1 MTLES
6 LNIAI
11 AIPEI
16 FLLSMACL
24 VLVVDVYLPQSKR
37 NFTYLLSQFSLIA
50 TLVLLLGNQ
59 TDERLLA
66 FNDLFVQD
74 AMADALKTF
83 ILIISFGV
91 FVYSREY
98 LNDRKIFKGEFY
110 VLGLFSI
117 TGMMLMV
124 SANNLL
130 MLYLGL
136 ELLSLCLYALVAF
149 SDSQSEKEGSIRG
162 NAAEAAMKYF
172 VLGAIASGMLLYGM
186 SILYGLSGSLMI
198 SDIAAAVT
206 QINTA
211 QASGVDNA
219 QYIGMVFALVF
230 ILVALAFKL
239 GAVPFHMWVPDVYH
253 GSPTAVTAL
262 IGTAPKLAGFAM
274 LMRLIVEALGGLQ
287 ADWQQMIIV
296 LSILSLA
303 VGNIIAIAQSNLKRM
318 LAYSTISHVGFILLG
333 ILAGTTEGY
342 SAAMFYTISYA
353 LMSLGGFGIIMLMAR
368 QGFEAD
374 SISDLAG
381 LNQRSPWF
389 AFIMMVL
396 MLSMAGVP
404 PTVGFWAK
412 LAVLSV
418 VVDVDLVWM
427 AVIAVFFS
435 IIGIF
440 YYLRVIKVMYFDD
453 PVDTQPLQCGR
464 DMQITLSTNGL
475 AILALGI
482 YPAALMS
489 LCVSVFN

>member
-11 AIPEI
+11 ALPEI
-16 FLLSMACL
+16 FLLVMACL
-24 VLVVDVYLPQSKR
+24 ILIVDVFLPPEKR
-37 NFTYLLSQFSLIA
+37 NLTYVLTQLSLLVALF
-50 TLVLLLGNQ
+50 LLLNNPSEG
-59 TDERLLA
+59 RMLA

-74 AMADALKTF
+74 AMADALKLF
-83 ILIISFGV
+83 IIIISFGV

-98 LNDRKIFKGEFY
+98 LQARNIFKGEFY

-117 TGMMLMV
+117 VGMMLMV

-149 SDSQSEKEGSIRG
+149 NRDNG
-162 NAAEAAMKYF
+162 NASEAAMKYF
-172 VLGAIASGMLLYGM
+172 ILGAIASGMLLYGM
-186 SILYGLSGSLMI
+186 SILYGLSGSLQL
-198 SDIAAAVT
+198 SEIAEAVIQT
-206 QINTA
+206 SQE
-211 QASGVDNA
+211 GNA
-219 QYIGMVFALVF
+219 QRIGLIFALVF
-230 ILVALAFKL
+230 IVVALAFKL
-239 GAVPFHMWVPDVYH
+239 GAVPFHMWMPDVYH

-274 LMRLIVEALGGLQ
+274 IMRLLVEALGGLQ

-296 LSILSLA
+296 LSVLSLA
-303 VGNIIAIAQSNLKRM
+303 VGNIIAIAQTNLKRM
-318 LAYSTISHVGFILLG
+318 LAYSTISHVGFIMLG
-333 ILAGTTEGY
+333 ILAGTSEGY
-342 SAAMFYTISYA
+342 SSAMFYTISYA
-353 LMSLGGFGIIMLMAR
+353 IMSLGGFGIIMLMAR

-374 SISDLAG
+374 KITDLAG

-389 AFIMMVL
+389 AFIMMIL

-412 LAVLSV
+412 LAVLSAV
-418 VVDVDLVWM
+418 IDVNLIWM
-427 AVIAVFFS
+427 AIIAVFFS

-440 YYLRVIKVMYFDD
+440 YYLRIIKVMYFDD
-453 PVDTQPLQCGR
+453 AVDTRPLECGR
-464 DMQITLSTNGL
+464 DMQIALSTNGL
-475 AILALGI
+475 AILALGF

-489 LCVSVFN
+489 LCVSVFS

>member
-1 MTLES
+1 MTFES

-11 AIPEI
+11 ALPEV
-16 FLLSMACL
+16 FLLTMACL
-24 VLVVDVYLPQSKR
+24 ILVVDVYLPADKR
-37 NFTYLLSQFSLIA
+37 NLTYVLTQFSLIIS
-50 TLVLLLGNQ
+50 LLLLMSNQ
-59 TDERLLA
+59 TDTRILA

-74 AMADALKTF
+74 AMADTLKMF
-83 ILIISFGV
+83 IMIISFGV

-98 LNDRKIFKGEFY
+98 LQARNIFKGEFY

-117 TGMMLMV
+117 VGMMLMV

-149 SDSQSEKEGSIRG
+149 NRDNS
-162 NAAEAAMKYF
+162 NASEAAMKYF

-186 SILYGLSGSLMI
+186 SILYGLSGSLQL
-198 SDIAAAVT
+198 SEIAVAVSQAAE
-206 QINTA
+206 A
-211 QASGVDNA
+211 DNA
-219 QYIGMVFALVF
+219 QNIGMIFGLVF
-230 ILVALAFKL
+230 VVVALAFKL
-239 GAVPFHMWVPDVYH
+239 GAVPFHMWMPDVYH

-274 LMRLIVEALGGLQ
+274 IMRLMVEALGGLQ

-296 LSILSLA
+296 LSVLSLA
-303 VGNIIAIAQSNLKRM
+303 VGNIIAIAQSNIKRM

-333 ILAGTTEGY
+333 IIAGTSEGY
-342 SAAMFYTISYA
+342 SSAMFYTISYA
-353 LMSLGGFGIIMLMAR
+353 LMSLGGFGVIMLMAR

-374 SISDLAG
+374 NISDLAG

-389 AFIMMVL
+389 AFIMMIL
-396 MLSMAGVP
+396 MLSMAGIP

-412 LAVLSV
+412 LAVLTA

-427 AVIAVFFS
+427 AIIAVFFS

-440 YYLRVIKVMYFDD
+440 YYLRIIKVMYFDD
-453 PVDTQPLQCGR
+453 AVDTRPLECGR
-464 DMQITLSTNGL
+464 DMQIALSTNGL
-475 AILALGI
+475 AILALGF

-489 LCVSVFN
+489 LCISVFN

>member
-1 MTLES
+1 MTFES

-11 AIPEI
+11 ALPEV
-16 FLLSMACL
+16 FLLTMACL
-24 VLVVDVYLPQSKR
+24 ILVVDVYLPADKR
-37 NFTYLLSQFSLIA
+37 NLTYVLTQLSLII
-50 TLVLLLGNQ
+50 TLFLLMRYQ
-59 TDERLLA
+59 TDTRLLA

-74 AMADALKTF
+74 AMADTLKMF
-83 ILIISFGV
+83 IVIISFGV

-98 LNDRKIFKGEFY
+98 LQARNIFKGEFY
-110 VLGLFSI
+110 VLALFSI
-117 TGMMLMV
+117 VGMMLMV

-130 MLYLGL
+130 MIYLGL

-149 SDSQSEKEGSIRG
+149 NRDNS
-162 NAAEAAMKYF
+162 NASEAAMKYF

-186 SILYGLSGSLMI
+186 SILYGLSGSLQL
-198 SDIAAAVT
+198 SEIAVAVSQAAE
-206 QINTA
+206 A
-211 QASGVDNA
+211 DNA
-219 QYIGMVFALVF
+219 QNIGMIFGLVF
-230 ILVALAFKL
+230 VVVALAFKL
-239 GAVPFHMWVPDVYH
+239 GAVPFHMWMPDVYH

-274 LMRLIVEALGGLQ
+274 IMRLMVEALGGLQ

-296 LSILSLA
+296 LSVLSLA
-303 VGNIIAIAQSNLKRM
+303 VGNIIAIAQSNIKRM

-333 ILAGTTEGY
+333 IIAGTSEGY
-342 SAAMFYTISYA
+342 SSAMFYTISYA
-353 LMSLGGFGIIMLMAR
+353 LMSLGGFGVIMLMAR

-374 SISDLAG
+374 NISDLAG

-389 AFIMMVL
+389 AFIMMIL
-396 MLSMAGVP
+396 MLSMAGIP

-412 LAVLSV
+412 LAVLTA

-440 YYLRVIKVMYFDD
+440 YYLRIIKVMYFDD
-453 PVDTQPLQCGR
+453 AVDTRPLECGR
-464 DMQITLSTNGL
+464 DMQIALSTNGL
-475 AILALGI
+475 AILALGF

-489 LCVSVFN
+489 LCISVFN

>member
-6 LNIAI
+6 LNAAI
-11 AIPEI
+11 ALPEI
-16 FLLSMACL
+16 FLVTMACFI
-24 VLVVDVYLPQSKR
+24 LVVDVYLPQERR
-37 NFTYLLSQFSLIA
+37 NFTYVLTQLSLIITLA
-50 TLVLLLGNQ
+50 LVLANQ
-59 TDERLLA
+59 TDTRVLA

-74 AMADALKTF
+74 AMADALKLF

-98 LNDRKIFKGEFY
+98 LQQRKIFKGEFY

-117 TGMMLMV
+117 VGMMLMV

-149 SDSQSEKEGSIRG
+149 NRDNG
-162 NAAEAAMKYF
+162 NASEAAMKYF

-186 SILYGLSGSLMI
+186 SILYGLSGSLQL
-198 SDIAAAVT
+198 SEIALAVSQAAEAGS
-206 QINTA
+206 A
-211 QASGVDNA
+211 QN
-219 QYIGMVFALVF
+219 IGMVFALVF
-230 ILVALAFKL
+230 IVVALAFKL
-239 GAVPFHMWVPDVYH
+239 GAVPFHMWMPDVYH

-274 LMRLIVEALGGLQ
+274 FMRLLVEALGGLQ
-287 ADWQQMIIV
+287 ADWSQMIIV
-296 LSILSLA
+296 LAVLSLA
-303 VGNIIAIAQSNLKRM
+303 VGNIIAIAQTNLKRM

-333 ILAGTTEGY
+333 ILAGTAEGY
-342 SAAMFYTISYA
+342 SSAMFYTITYA
-353 LMSLGGFGIIMLMAR
+353 MMSLGGFGIIMLMAR

-374 SISDLAG
+374 NITDLTG
-381 LNQRSPWF
+381 LNQRSPWY
-389 AFIMMVL
+389 AFIMMIL

-412 LAVLSV
+412 LAVLTA

-427 AVIAVFFS
+427 AIIAVFFS

-440 YYLRVIKVMYFDD
+440 YYLRIIKVMYFDD
-453 PVDTQPLQCGR
+453 AVDTRPLECGR
-464 DMQITLSTNGL
+464 DMQIALSTNGL

-489 LCVSVFN
+489 LCVSVFS

>member
-11 AIPEI
+11 ALPEM
-16 FLLSMACL
+16 FLLAMTCL
-24 VLVVDVYLPQSKR
+24 ILVVDVYLPSDKR
-37 NFTYLLSQFSLIA
+37 NLTYVLAQFSLII

-59 TDERLLA
+59 TDTRVLA

-74 AMADALKTF
+74 AMADALKLF
-83 ILIISFGV
+83 IVIISFGV

-98 LNDRKIFKGEFY
+98 LQARNIFKGEFY
-110 VLGLFSI
+110 VLSLFSI
-117 TGMMLMV
+117 VGMMLMV

-149 SDSQSEKEGSIRG
+149 NRDDG
-162 NAAEAAMKYF
+162 NASEAAMKYF

-186 SILYGLSGSLMI
+186 SILYGLSGSLQL
-198 SDIAAAVT
+198 SEIAQAVT
-206 QINTA
+206 QAEGA
-211 QASGVDNA
+211 QN
-219 QYIGMVFALVF
+219 IGMIFALVF
-230 ILVALAFKL
+230 IVVALAFKL
-239 GAVPFHMWVPDVYH
+239 GAVPFHMWMPDVYH

-274 LMRLIVEALGGLQ
+274 IMRLLVEALGGLQ
-287 ADWQQMIIV
+287 ADWQQMIII
-296 LSILSLA
+296 LAILSLA

-333 ILAGTTEGY
+333 ILAGTAEGY
-342 SAAMFYTISYA
+342 SSAMFYTISYA
-353 LMSLGGFGIIMLMAR
+353 MMSLGGFGVIMLMAR

-374 SISDLAG
+374 NISDLTG

-389 AFIMMVL
+389 AFIMMIL

-412 LAVLSV
+412 LAVLSA
-418 VVDVDLVWM
+418 VVDVNLVWM
-427 AVIAVFFS
+427 AIIAVFFS

-440 YYLRVIKVMYFDD
+440 YYLRIIKVMYFDD
-453 PVDTQPLQCGR
+453 AVETRPLECGR
-464 DMQITLSTNGL
+464 DMQIALSTNGL
-475 AILALGI
+475 AILALGL

>member
-11 AIPEI
+11 ALPEI

-24 VLVVDVYLPQSKR
+24 ILVVDVYLPAEKR
-37 NFTYLLSQFSLIA
+37 NLTYVLTQFSLIA
-50 TLVLLLGNQ
+50 TLALLLSNQ
-59 TDERLLA
+59 TDTRVLA

-74 AMADALKTF
+74 AMADVLKLF
-83 ILIISFGV
+83 IVIISFGV

-98 LNDRKIFKGEFY
+98 LQARNIFKGEFY

-117 TGMMLMV
+117 VGMMLMV

-149 SDSQSEKEGSIRG
+149 NRDNG
-162 NAAEAAMKYF
+162 NASEAAMKYF

-186 SILYGLSGSLMI
+186 SILYGLSGSLQLSEI
-198 SDIAAAVT
+198 SQAVT
-206 QINTA
+206 KAEGA
-211 QASGVDNA
+211 QN
-219 QYIGMVFALVF
+219 IGMIFALVF
-230 ILVALAFKL
+230 IVVALAFKL
-239 GAVPFHMWVPDVYH
+239 GAVPFHMWMPDVYH

-274 LMRLIVEALGGLQ
+274 IMRLLVEALGGLQ
-287 ADWQQMIIV
+287 ADWSQMIIV
-296 LSILSLA
+296 LTVLSLA
-303 VGNIIAIAQSNLKRM
+303 VGNIIAIAQTNIKRM

-333 ILAGTTEGY
+333 ILAGTAEGY
-342 SAAMFYTISYA
+342 SSAMFYTISYA
-353 LMSLGGFGIIMLMAR
+353 MMSLGGFGVIMLMAR

-374 SISDLAG
+374 NITDLTG

-389 AFIMMVL
+389 AFIMMIL

-412 LAVLSV
+412 LAVLTA

-435 IIGIF
+435 IIGLF
-440 YYLRVIKVMYFDD
+440 YYLRIIKVMYFDD
-453 PVDTQPLQCGR
+453 AVDSQPLECGR
-464 DMQITLSTNGL
+464 DMQIALSTNGL
-475 AILALGI
+475 AILALGL

>member
-1 MTLES
+1 MTFDS
-6 LNIAI
+6 LNFAV
-11 AIPEI
+11 ALPEA
-16 FLLSMACL
+16 FLLMMACL
-24 VLVVDVYLPQSKR
+24 VLVIDVFLPQEKR
-37 NFTYLLSQFSLIA
+37 NFTYVLSQLSLIV
-50 TLVLLLGNQ
+50 TFMLLLNGQ
-59 TDERLLA
+59 TDVRVLA

-74 AMADALKTF
+74 PMADALKLF
-83 ILIISFGV
+83 ILVVSFGV

-98 LNDRKIFKGEFY
+98 LFARNIFKGEFY

-117 TGMMLMV
+117 VGMMLMV

-149 SDSQSEKEGSIRG
+149 NRDNGYAS
-162 NAAEAAMKYF
+162 EAAMKYF

-186 SILYGLSGSLMI
+186 SILYGLSGSLNLAEI
-198 SDIAAAVT
+198 SHAVL
-206 QINTA
+206 
-211 QASGVDNA
+211 QASSADNA
-219 QYIGMVFALVF
+219 QNIGMVFALVF
-230 ILVALAFKL
+230 IVVALAFKL

-274 LMRLIVEALGGLQ
+274 LMRLMVEALGGLS

-296 LSILSLA
+296 ISVLSMA
-303 VGNIIAIAQSNLKRM
+303 VGNVVAIAQTNLKRM

-333 ILAGTTEGY
+333 ILAGTTDGY
-342 SAAMFYTISYA
+342 SAAMFYTITYA
-353 LMSLGGFGIIMLMAR
+353 MMSLGGFGIIMLMAR

-374 SISDLAG
+374 NISDLTG

-389 AFIMMVL
+389 AFIMMIL

-412 LAVLSV
+412 LAVLSA
-418 VVDVDLVWM
+418 VVDIDLVWM
-427 AVIAVFFS
+427 AIIAVFFS

-440 YYLRVIKVMYFDD
+440 YYLRVIKVMYFDEA
-453 PVDTQPLQCGR
+453 VDAQPLECGR
-464 DMQITLSTNGL
+464 DMQIALSTNGL
-475 AILALGI
+475 AILALGL
-482 YPAALMS
+482 YPAALMT
-489 LCVSVFN
+489 LCVSVFS

>member
-1 MTLES
+1 MTFES

-11 AIPEI
+11 ALPEV
-16 FLLSMACL
+16 FLLTMACL
-24 VLVVDVYLPQSKR
+24 ILVVDVYLPQEKR
-37 NFTYLLSQFSLIA
+37 NLTYVLTQFSLII
-50 TLVLLLGNQ
+50 TLALLLSNPAE
-59 TDERLLA
+59 TRVLA

-74 AMADALKTF
+74 AMADALKLF
-83 ILIISFGV
+83 IIIISFGV

-98 LNDRKIFKGEFY
+98 LQARNIFKGEFY

-117 TGMMLMV
+117 VGMMLMV

-149 SDSQSEKEGSIRG
+149 NRDNG
-162 NAAEAAMKYF
+162 NASEAAMKYF

-186 SILYGLSGSLMI
+186 SILYGLSGSLNL
-198 SDIAAAVT
+198 SEIAQAVT
-206 QINTA
+206 NAEGA
-211 QASGVDNA
+211 QN
-219 QYIGMVFALVF
+219 IGMIFALVF
-230 ILVALAFKL
+230 IVVALAFKL
-239 GAVPFHMWVPDVYH
+239 GAVPFHMWMPDVYQ

-262 IGTAPKLAGFAM
+262 IATAPKLAGFAM
-274 LMRLIVEALGGLQ
+274 IMRLLVEALGGLQ

-296 LSILSLA
+296 LSVLSLA
-303 VGNIIAIAQSNLKRM
+303 VGNIIAIAQTNLKRM

-333 ILAGTTEGY
+333 ILAGTSEGY
-342 SAAMFYTISYA
+342 SSAMFYTISYA
-353 LMSLGGFGIIMLMAR
+353 LMSLGGFGVIMLMAR

-374 SISDLAG
+374 NISDLTG

-389 AFIMMVL
+389 AFIMMIL

-412 LAVLSV
+412 LAVLTA

-427 AVIAVFFS
+427 AIIAVFFS

-440 YYLRVIKVMYFDD
+440 YYLRIIKVMYFDD
-453 PVDTQPLQCGR
+453 AVDTRPLECGR
-464 DMQITLSTNGL
+464 DMQIALSTNGL
-475 AILALGI
+475 AILALGL
-482 YPAALMS
+482 YPAALMT

>member
-11 AIPEI
+11 ALPEI
-16 FLLSMACL
+16 FLLAMACL
-24 VLVVDVYLPQSKR
+24 ILVVDVYLPSDKR
-37 NFTYLLSQFSLIA
+37 NLTYVLTQFSLIV
-50 TLVLLLGNQ
+50 TLALLLSNQ
-59 TDERLLA
+59 TDVRVLA

-74 AMADALKTF
+74 AMADVLKLF
-83 ILIISFGV
+83 IVIISFGV

-98 LNDRKIFKGEFY
+98 LQARNIFKGEFY

-117 TGMMLMV
+117 AGMMLMV

-149 SDSQSEKEGSIRG
+149 NRDNG
-162 NAAEAAMKYF
+162 NASEAAMKYF

-186 SILYGLSGSLMI
+186 SILYGLSGSLML
-198 SDIAAAVT
+198 SEIAQAVT
-206 QINTA
+206 KAEGA
-211 QASGVDNA
+211 QN
-219 QYIGMVFALVF
+219 IGMIFALVF
-230 ILVALAFKL
+230 IVVALAFKL
-239 GAVPFHMWVPDVYH
+239 GAVPFHMWMPDVYH

-274 LMRLIVEALGGLQ
+274 IMRLLVEALGGLQ

-296 LSILSLA
+296 LAVLSLA
-303 VGNIIAIAQSNLKRM
+303 VGNIIAIAQTNIKRM

-333 ILAGTTEGY
+333 ILSGTAEGY
-342 SAAMFYTISYA
+342 SSAMFYTISYA
-353 LMSLGGFGIIMLMAR
+353 MMSLGGFGVIMLMAR
-368 QGFEAD
+368 KGFEAD
-374 SISDLAG
+374 NITDLTG

-389 AFIMMVL
+389 AFIMMIL

-412 LAVLSV
+412 LAVLTA
-418 VVDVDLVWM
+418 VVDVNLVWM
-427 AVIAVFFS
+427 AIIAVFFS

-440 YYLRVIKVMYFDD
+440 YYLRIIKMMYFDD
-453 PVDTQPLQCGR
+453 AVDTRPLECGR
-464 DMQITLSTNGL
+464 DMQIALSTNGL
-475 AILALGI
+475 AILALGL

-489 LCVSVFN
+489 LCVSVFSG

>member
-11 AIPEI
+11 ALPEI
-16 FLLSMACL
+16 FLVAMACL
-24 VLVVDVYLPQSKR
+24 VLVVDVYLPQERR
-37 NFTYLLSQFSLIA
+37 NVTYALAQLSLIV
-50 TLVLLLGNQ
+50 TLVLILGNQ
-59 TDERLLA
+59 TETRVLA

-74 AMADALKTF
+74 AMADALKLF
-83 ILIISFGV
+83 IIIISFGV

-98 LNDRKIFKGEFY
+98 LQARNIFKGEFY

-117 TGMMLMV
+117 VGMMLMV

-149 SDSQSEKEGSIRG
+149 NRDNG
-162 NAAEAAMKYF
+162 NASEAAMKYF

-186 SILYGLSGSLMI
+186 SILYGLSGSLMLSEI
-198 SDIAAAVT
+198 
-206 QINTA
+206 A
-211 QASGVDNA
+211 QAVNNSHGA
-219 QYIGMVFALVF
+219 QSIGMIFALVF
-230 ILVALAFKL
+230 IVVALAFKL
-239 GAVPFHMWVPDVYH
+239 GAVPFHMWMPDVYH

-274 LMRLIVEALGGLQ
+274 IMRLLVEALGGLQ
-287 ADWQQMIIV
+287 ADWQQMVIV
-296 LSILSLA
+296 LSVLSLA
-303 VGNIIAIAQSNLKRM
+303 LGNVIAIAQSNLKRM

-333 ILAGTTEGY
+333 ILAGTAEGY
-342 SAAMFYTISYA
+342 SSAMFYTISYA
-353 LMSLGGFGIIMLMAR
+353 MMSLGGFGIIMLMAR

-374 SISDLAG
+374 NINDLAG

-412 LAVLSV
+412 LAVLTA
-418 VVDVDLVWM
+418 VVDVNLVWM
-427 AVIAVFFS
+427 AIIAVFFS

-440 YYLRVIKVMYFDD
+440 YYLRIIKVMYFDD
-453 PVDTQPLQCGR
+453 AVDTRPLECGR
-464 DMQITLSTNGL
+464 DMQITLSANGL
-475 AILALGI
+475 AVLALGF
-482 YPAALMS
+482 YPTALMS
-489 LCVSVFN
+489 LCVSVFI

>member
-1 MTLES
+1 MTFES

-11 AIPEI
+11 ALPEV
-16 FLLSMACL
+16 FLLAMACL
-24 VLVVDVYLPQSKR
+24 VLVVDVYLPQDKR
-37 NFTYLLSQFSLIA
+37 NLTYVFSQFSLII

-59 TDERLLA
+59 TDTRVLA

-74 AMADALKTF
+74 AMADALKMF
-83 ILIISFGV
+83 IIIISFGV

-98 LNDRKIFKGEFY
+98 LQERNIFKGEFY
-110 VLGLFSI
+110 VLALFSI
-117 TGMMLMV
+117 VGMMLMV

-149 SDSQSEKEGSIRG
+149 SRDDG
-162 NAAEAAMKYF
+162 NASEAAMKYF

-186 SILYGLSGSLMI
+186 SILYGLSGSLQI
-198 SDIAAAVT
+198 SEIAHAVT
-206 QINTA
+206 ATTSGQADA
-211 QASGVDNA
+211 QN
-219 QYIGMVFALVF
+219 IGMVFALVF
-230 ILVALAFKL
+230 IVVALAFKL
-239 GAVPFHMWVPDVYH
+239 GAVPFHMWMPDVYH

-274 LMRLIVEALGGLQ
+274 IMRLMVEALGGLQ

-296 LSILSLA
+296 LSVLSLA
-303 VGNIIAIAQSNLKRM
+303 VGNIIAIAQSNIKRM

-333 ILAGTTEGY
+333 ILAGTAEGY
-342 SAAMFYTISYA
+342 SSAMFYTITYA
-353 LMSLGGFGIIMLMAR
+353 MMSLGGFGVIMLMAR

-374 SISDLAG
+374 NITDLAG

-389 AFIMMVL
+389 AFIMMIL

-412 LAVLSV
+412 LAVLTA

-427 AVIAVFFS
+427 AIIAVFFS

-440 YYLRVIKVMYFDD
+440 YYLRIIKVMYFDD
-453 PVDTQPLQCGR
+453 AVETQPLVCGR
-464 DMQITLSTNGL
+464 DMQIALSTNGL
-475 AILALGI
+475 AILALGL

-489 LCVSVFN
+489 LCVAVFS

>member
-1 MTLES
+1 MTFES

-11 AIPEI
+11 ALPEV
-16 FLLSMACL
+16 FLMTMACL
-24 VLVVDVYLPQSKR
+24 ILVVDVYLPQEKR
-37 NFTYLLSQFSLIA
+37 NLSYVLAQFSLIIA
-50 TLVLLLGNQ
+50 LMLVLGNQ
-59 TDERLLA
+59 TDTRVLA

-74 AMADALKTF
+74 AMADALKLF

-98 LNDRKIFKGEFY
+98 LQSRNIFKGEFY

-117 TGMMLMV
+117 VGMMLMV

-149 SDSQSEKEGSIRG
+149 SDSKDPRGSASG
-162 NAAEAAMKYF
+162 NASEAAMKYF

-186 SILYGLSGSLMI
+186 SILYGLSGSLEL
-198 SDIAAAVT
+198 SEIARAVAGT
-206 QINTA
+206 SQE
-211 QASGVDNA
+211 GNA
-219 QYIGMVFALVF
+219 QNIGMVFALVF
-230 ILVALAFKL
+230 IVVALAFKL
-239 GAVPFHMWVPDVYH
+239 GAVPFHMWMPDVYH

-262 IGTAPKLAGFAM
+262 LATAPKLAGFAM
-274 LMRLIVEALGGLQ
+274 IMRLLVEALGDLQ
-287 ADWQQMIIV
+287 TDWQQMIIV
-296 LSILSLA
+296 LSVLSLA

-333 ILAGTTEGY
+333 ILAGTSAGY

-353 LMSLGGFGIIMLMAR
+353 MMSLGGFGVIMLMAR

-374 SISDLAG
+374 NISDLAG

-389 AFIMMVL
+389 AFIMMIL
-396 MLSMAGVP
+396 MLSMAGIP

-412 LAVLSV
+412 LAVLSAV
-418 VVDVDLVWM
+418 IDVNLVWM
-427 AVIAVFFS
+427 AIIAVFFS

-440 YYLRVIKVMYFDD
+440 YYLRVIKVMYFDAA
-453 PVDTQPLQCGR
+453 VDTRPLECGR
-464 DMQITLSTNGL
+464 DMQIALSTNGL
-475 AILALGI
+475 AILALGF

-489 LCVSVFN
+489 LCVSVFA

>member
-11 AIPEI
+11 ALPEI
-16 FLLSMACL
+16 FLLVMACL
-24 VLVVDVYLPQSKR
+24 ILIVDVFLPPEKR
-37 NFTYLLSQFSLIA
+37 NLTYVLTQVSLLVALFLLLSNPSE
-50 TLVLLLGNQ
+50 G
-59 TDERLLA
+59 RMLA

-74 AMADALKTF
+74 AMADALKMF
-83 ILIISFGV
+83 IIIISFGV

-98 LNDRKIFKGEFY
+98 LQARNIFKGEFY

-117 TGMMLMV
+117 VGMMLMV

-149 SDSQSEKEGSIRG
+149 NRDNG
-162 NAAEAAMKYF
+162 NASEAAMKYF

-186 SILYGLSGSLMI
+186 SILYGLSGSLQLSEI
-198 SDIAAAVT
+198 SHAVM
-206 QINTA
+206 QTA
-211 QASGVDNA
+211 QADNA
-219 QYIGMVFALVF
+219 QKIGMIFALVF
-230 ILVALAFKL
+230 IVVALAFKL
-239 GAVPFHMWVPDVYH
+239 GAVPFHMWMPDVYH

-274 LMRLIVEALGGLQ
+274 IMRLLVEALGGLQ

-296 LSILSLA
+296 LAVLSLA
-303 VGNIIAIAQSNLKRM
+303 VGNIIAIAQTNLKRM

-333 ILAGTTEGY
+333 ILSGTSEGY
-342 SAAMFYTISYA
+342 TAAMFYTISYA
-353 LMSLGGFGIIMLMAR
+353 IMSLGGFGIIMLMAR
-368 QGFEAD
+368 EGFEAD
-374 SISDLAG
+374 KITDLAG

-389 AFIMMVL
+389 AFIMMIL

-412 LAVLSV
+412 LAVLSAV
-418 VVDVDLVWM
+418 IDVNLVWM
-427 AVIAVFFS
+427 AIIAVFFS

-440 YYLRVIKVMYFDD
+440 YYLRIIKVMYFDD
-453 PVDTQPLQCGR
+453 AVDTRPLECGR
-464 DMQITLSTNGL
+464 DMQIALSTNGL
-475 AILALGI
+475 AVLALGF

-489 LCVSVFN
+489 LCVSVFS

>member
-1 MTLES
+1 MTFES

-11 AIPEI
+11 ALPEI
-16 FLLSMACL
+16 FLLVMACL
-24 VLVVDVYLPQSKR
+24 ILIVDVYLPSDKR
-37 NFTYLLSQFSLIA
+37 NLTYVLTQFSLIFA
-50 TLVLLLGNQ
+50 LGLLLTNQ
-59 TDERLLA
+59 TDTRVLA

-74 AMADALKTF
+74 AMADTLKMF
-83 ILIISFGV
+83 IVIISFGV

-98 LNDRKIFKGEFY
+98 LLARNIFKGEFY

-117 TGMMLMV
+117 VGMMLMV
-124 SANNLL
+124 SSNNLL

-149 SDSQSEKEGSIRG
+149 NRDNG
-162 NAAEAAMKYF
+162 NASEAAMKYF

-186 SILYGLSGSLMI
+186 SILYGLSGSLQLSEI
-198 SDIAAAVT
+198 
-206 QINTA
+206 A
-211 QASGVDNA
+211 QAVSQSDGA
-219 QYIGMVFALVF
+219 QSIGMIFALVF
-230 ILVALAFKL
+230 IVVALAFKL
-239 GAVPFHMWVPDVYH
+239 GAVPFHMWMPDVYH

-274 LMRLIVEALGGLQ
+274 IMRLLVEALGGLQ

-296 LSILSLA
+296 LSVLSLA
-303 VGNIIAIAQSNLKRM
+303 VGNIIAIAQTNLKRM

-333 ILAGTTEGY
+333 ILAGTAEGY
-342 SAAMFYTISYA
+342 SSAMFYTISYA
-353 LMSLGGFGIIMLMAR
+353 IMSLGGFGIIMLMAR

-374 SISDLAG
+374 QITDLAG

-389 AFIMMVL
+389 AFIMMIL

-412 LAVLSV
+412 LAVLTA

-427 AVIAVFFS
+427 AIIAVFFS

-440 YYLRVIKVMYFDD
+440 YYLRIIKVMYFDD
-453 PVDTQPLQCGR
+453 AVDTRPLECGR
-464 DMQITLSTNGL
+464 DMQIALSTNGL
-475 AILALGI
+475 AILALGL
-482 YPAALMS
+482 YPAALTS
-489 LCVSVFN
+489 LCVSVFS

>member
-1 MTLES
+1 MTFES

-11 AIPEI
+11 AMPEV
-16 FLLSMACL
+16 FLLAMACL
-24 VLVVDVYLPQSKR
+24 VLLVDVYLPQDKR
-37 NFTYLLSQFSLIA
+37 NLTYVFAQFSLII
-50 TLVLLLGNQ
+50 TLVLLLANQ
-59 TDERLLA
+59 TDSRVLA

-74 AMADALKTF
+74 AMADALKMF
-83 ILIISFGV
+83 IIIISFGV

-98 LNDRKIFKGEFY
+98 LQARDIFKGEFY

-117 TGMMLMV
+117 LGMMLMV

-149 SDSQSEKEGSIRG
+149 SRDDG
-162 NAAEAAMKYF
+162 NASEAAMKYF

-186 SILYGLSGSLMI
+186 SILYGLSGSLQI
-198 SDIAAAVT
+198 TEIAHAVIAT
-206 QINTA
+206 NTGQGA
-211 QASGVDNA
+211 DNA
-219 QYIGMVFALVF
+219 QNIGMIFALVF
-230 ILVALAFKL
+230 IVVALAFKL
-239 GAVPFHMWVPDVYH
+239 GAVPFHMWMPDVYH

-274 LMRLIVEALGGLQ
+274 IMRLMVEALGGLQ
-287 ADWQQMIIV
+287 ADWQQMVIV
-296 LSILSLA
+296 LSVLSLA
-303 VGNIIAIAQSNLKRM
+303 VGNIIAIAQSNIKRM

-333 ILAGTTEGY
+333 ILAGTAEGY
-342 SAAMFYTISYA
+342 SSAMFYTITYA
-353 LMSLGGFGIIMLMAR
+353 MMSLGGFGVIMLMAR

-374 SISDLAG
+374 NITDLAG

-389 AFIMMVL
+389 AFIMMIL

-412 LAVLSV
+412 LAVLTA

-427 AVIAVFFS
+427 ALIAVFFS

-440 YYLRVIKVMYFDD
+440 YYLRIIKIMYFDD
-453 PVDTQPLQCGR
+453 AVETQPLVCGR
-464 DMQITLSTNGL
+464 DMQIALSTNGL
-475 AILALGI
+475 AVLALGL

-489 LCVSVFN
+489 LCVAVFS

>member
-11 AIPEI
+11 ALPEI
-16 FLLSMACL
+16 FLLTMACL
-24 VLVVDVYLPQSKR
+24 ILVVDVYLPAERR
-37 NFTYLLSQFSLIA
+37 NLTYVLTQLSLVV
-50 TLVLLLGNQ
+50 TLVLLLSNQ
-59 TDERLLA
+59 TDVRVLA

-74 AMADALKTF
+74 AMADALKLF
-83 ILIISFGV
+83 IVIISFGV

-98 LNDRKIFKGEFY
+98 LQARNIFKGEFY

-117 TGMMLMV
+117 VGMMLMV

-149 SDSQSEKEGSIRG
+149 NRDNG
-162 NAAEAAMKYF
+162 NASEAAMKYF

-186 SILYGLSGSLMI
+186 SILYGLSGSLMLSEI
-198 SDIAAAVT
+198 SQAVT
-206 QINTA
+206 NSEGPQ
-211 QASGVDNA
+211 S
-219 QYIGMVFALVF
+219 IGMIFALVF
-230 ILVALAFKL
+230 IVVALAFKL
-239 GAVPFHMWVPDVYH
+239 GAVPFHMWMPDVYH

-274 LMRLIVEALGGLQ
+274 IMRLLVEALGGLQ

-296 LSILSLA
+296 LAVLSLA
-303 VGNIIAIAQSNLKRM
+303 VGNIIAIAQTNIKRM

-333 ILAGTTEGY
+333 ILAGTAEGY
-342 SAAMFYTISYA
+342 SSAMFYTISYA
-353 LMSLGGFGIIMLMAR
+353 MMSLSGFGVIMLMAR

-374 SISDLAG
+374 NITDLTG

-389 AFIMMVL
+389 AFIMMIL

-412 LAVLSV
+412 LAVLTAV
-418 VVDVDLVWM
+418 VEVDLVWM
-427 AVIAVFFS
+427 AIIAVFFS

-440 YYLRVIKVMYFDD
+440 YYLRIIKVMYFDD
-453 PVDTQPLQCGR
+453 AVDTRPLECGR

-475 AILALGI
+475 AILALGL

>member
-11 AIPEI
+11 ALPEI
-16 FLLSMACL
+16 FLLTMACL
-24 VLVVDVYLPQSKR
+24 ILVVDVYLPAERR
-37 NFTYLLSQFSLIA
+37 NLTYVLTQLSLVV
-50 TLVLLLGNQ
+50 TLVLLLSNQ
-59 TDERLLA
+59 TDVRVLA

-74 AMADALKTF
+74 AMADALKLF
-83 ILIISFGV
+83 IVIISFGV

-98 LNDRKIFKGEFY
+98 LQARNIFKGEFY

-117 TGMMLMV
+117 VGMMLMV

-149 SDSQSEKEGSIRG
+149 NRDNG
-162 NAAEAAMKYF
+162 NASEAAMKYF

-186 SILYGLSGSLMI
+186 SILYGLSGSLMLSEI
-198 SDIAAAVT
+198 SQAVT
-206 QINTA
+206 NSEGPQ
-211 QASGVDNA
+211 S
-219 QYIGMVFALVF
+219 IGMIFALVF
-230 ILVALAFKL
+230 IVVALAFKL
-239 GAVPFHMWVPDVYH
+239 GAVPFHMWMPDVYH

-274 LMRLIVEALGGLQ
+274 IMRLLVEALGGLQ

-296 LSILSLA
+296 LAVLSLA
-303 VGNIIAIAQSNLKRM
+303 VGNIIAIAQTNIKRM

-333 ILAGTTEGY
+333 ILAGTAEGY
-342 SAAMFYTISYA
+342 SSAMFYTISYA
-353 LMSLGGFGIIMLMAR
+353 MMSLGGFGVIMLMAR

-374 SISDLAG
+374 NITDLTG

-389 AFIMMVL
+389 AFIMMIL

-412 LAVLSV
+412 LAVLTAV
-418 VVDVDLVWM
+418 VEVDLVWM
-427 AVIAVFFS
+427 AIIAVFFS

-440 YYLRVIKVMYFDD
+440 YYLRIIKVMYFDD
-453 PVDTQPLQCGR
+453 AVDTRPLECGR

-475 AILALGI
+475 AILALGL

>member
-11 AIPEI
+11 ALPEI
-16 FLLSMACL
+16 FLLTMACL
-24 VLVVDVYLPQSKR
+24 VLVVDVYLPQEKR
-37 NFTYLLSQFSLIA
+37 NFSYVLTQLSLIITLA
-50 TLVLLLGNQ
+50 LVLGGQ
-59 TDERLLA
+59 TDTRVLA

-74 AMADALKTF
+74 AMADALKLF

-98 LNDRKIFKGEFY
+98 LQQRKIFKGEFY

-117 TGMMLMV
+117 VGMMLMV

-149 SDSQSEKEGSIRG
+149 NRDNG
-162 NAAEAAMKYF
+162 NASEAAMKYF

-186 SILYGLSGSLMI
+186 SILYGLSGSLQL
-198 SDIAAAVT
+198 DEIAQAVT
-206 QINTA
+206 NAEGA
-211 QASGVDNA
+211 QN
-219 QYIGMVFALVF
+219 IGMIFALVF
-230 ILVALAFKL
+230 IVVALAFKL
-239 GAVPFHMWVPDVYH
+239 GAVPFHMWMPDVYH

-274 LMRLIVEALGGLQ
+274 FMRLLVEALGGLQ
-287 ADWQQMIIV
+287 ADWQQMVIV
-296 LSILSLA
+296 LAVLSLA
-303 VGNIIAIAQSNLKRM
+303 VGNIIAIAQTNLKRM

-333 ILAGTTEGY
+333 ILAGTAEGY
-342 SAAMFYTISYA
+342 SSAMFYTITYA
-353 LMSLGGFGIIMLMAR
+353 MMSLGGFGIIMLMAR

-374 SISDLAG
+374 NITDLTG
-381 LNQRSPWF
+381 LNQRSPWY
-389 AFIMMVL
+389 AFIMMIL

-412 LAVLSV
+412 LAVLTA

-427 AVIAVFFS
+427 AIIAVFFS

-440 YYLRVIKVMYFDD
+440 YYLRIIKVMYFDD
-453 PVDTQPLQCGR
+453 AVDTQPLECGR
-464 DMQITLSTNGL
+464 DMQITLSANGL

>member
-1 MTLES
+1 MTFES

-11 AIPEI
+11 AMPEV
-16 FLLSMACL
+16 FLLAMACL
-24 VLVVDVYLPQSKR
+24 VLLVDLYLPQEKR
-37 NFTYLLSQFSLIA
+37 NLTYILAQFSLII

-59 TDERLLA
+59 TDTRVLA

-74 AMADALKTF
+74 EMADALKMF
-83 ILIISFGV
+83 IIIISFGV

-98 LNDRKIFKGEFY
+98 LQERNIFKGEFY
-110 VLGLFSI
+110 VLALFSI
-117 TGMMLMV
+117 VGMMLMV

-149 SDSQSEKEGSIRG
+149 SRDDG
-162 NAAEAAMKYF
+162 NASEAAMKYF

-186 SILYGLSGSLMI
+186 SILYGLSGSLQI
-198 SDIAAAVT
+198 SEIAHAVIAT
-206 QINTA
+206 TTGQGA
-211 QASGVDNA
+211 DNA
-219 QYIGMVFALVF
+219 QNIGMVFALVF
-230 ILVALAFKL
+230 IVVALAFKL
-239 GAVPFHMWVPDVYH
+239 GAVPFHMWMPDVYH

-274 LMRLIVEALGGLQ
+274 IMRLMVEALGGLQ
-287 ADWQQMIIV
+287 ADWQQMVIV
-296 LSILSLA
+296 LSVLSLA
-303 VGNIIAIAQSNLKRM
+303 VGNIIAIAQSNIKRM

-333 ILAGTTEGY
+333 ILAGTAEGY
-342 SAAMFYTISYA
+342 SSAMFYTITYA
-353 LMSLGGFGIIMLMAR
+353 MMSLGGFGVIMLMAR

-374 SISDLAG
+374 NITDLAG

-389 AFIMMVL
+389 AFIMMIL

-412 LAVLSV
+412 LAVLTA

-440 YYLRVIKVMYFDD
+440 YYLRIIKIMYFDD
-453 PVDTQPLQCGR
+453 AVETRPLVCGR
-464 DMQITLSTNGL
+464 DMQIALSTNGL
-475 AILALGI
+475 AILALGL

-489 LCVSVFN
+489 LCVSVFS